1 MGKGRLKQILLI
13 TDGCSNQG
21 EDPVAMATLAK
32 EQGIV
37 VNVIG
42 VMSESES
49 SSGGIQE
56 VEDIAMAGGGISQI
70 VKAKQLSQTVQ
81 MVTRKA
87 MTQTIKGVI
96 NQELQQILGEKET
109 MEDLPPEKRGQVMEV
124 VDELGETIDLEV
136 CILVDTSASMEKKLP
151 TVHEALLDLSVSLT
165 SRMGGN
171 QFCLYT
177 FPGKRRPIDKILAWT
192 PKIASIHSAF
202 SKLGS
207 GGVTPTGPA
216 IREAINSFT
225 RLHPQRSQSE
235 YADTFIEEPGF

>member
-1 MGKGRLKQILLI
+1 MSKGRLKQILLI

-21 EDPVAMATLAK
+21 EDPVAMATLAN

-42 VMSESES
+42 VIGEGE

-56 VEDIAMAGGGISQI
+56 IEDIATAGGGISQI
-70 VKAKQLSQTVQ
+70 VQAKQLSQTVQ

-96 NQELQQILGEKET
+96 NQELQHILGEKET

-177 FPGKRRPIDKILAWT
+177 FPGKRKPVDKILAWT

-216 IREAINSFT
+216 IREAISSFT
-225 RLHPQRSQSE
+225 RLHPRGTPLLTEQAE
-235 YADTFIEEPGF
+235 

>member
-1 MGKGRLKQILLI
+1 MKKGRLKQILLI

-21 EDPVAMATLAK
+21 EDPVAMAALAH

-42 VMSESES
+42 VVDKDQTGRS
-49 SSGGIQE
+49 GIQE
-56 VEDIAMAGGGISQI
+56 IEDIAMAGGGISQI
-70 VKAKQLSQTVQ
+70 VKTKELSQTVQ
-81 MVTRKA
+81 MVTRQA

-96 NQELQQILGEKET
+96 NQELQQILGEDET

-124 VDELGETIDLEV
+124 VDELGETMDLEV

-151 TVHEALLDLSVSLT
+151 TVHEALLDLSISLN

-177 FPGKRRPIDKILAWT
+177 FPGKRKPIDKILAWT
-192 PKIASIHSAF
+192 PKIDAIHSVF
-202 SKLGS
+202 SKLAS

-216 IREAINSFT
+216 IKEATKSFSRHSGREMRTHDVSI
-225 RLHPQRSQSE
+225 
-235 YADTFIEEPGF
+235 IEETGF